1 MKKIF
6 NSRALA
12 LILVLAMTLAMFTIG
27 ASATTI
33 SKVSIA
39 EGEPVAIDWT

>member
-1 MKKIF
+1 MRTERKSSMKKIF

-33 SKVSIA
+33 SKS
-39 EGEPVAIDWT
+39 VA